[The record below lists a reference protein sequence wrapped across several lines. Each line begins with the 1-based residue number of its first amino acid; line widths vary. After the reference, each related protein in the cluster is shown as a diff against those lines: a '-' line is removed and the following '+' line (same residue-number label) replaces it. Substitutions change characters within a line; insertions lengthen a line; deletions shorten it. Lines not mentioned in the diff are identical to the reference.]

1 MRSRIAL
8 VAPVVV
14 LVLVGLV
21 AYATRPNAGP
31 FAELPTPTA
40 TTTPPATPTTTSTPS
55 PQPAGLDGVV
65 LSARPSAVTPDFK
78 YVEAW
83 PGRIVMLDLAARR
96 AIELATYSAPSSE
109 PGYPGAQL
117 SASADGRTL
126 LVLVRVSATDG
137 SLFVVR
143 PESGDVRLIVRGPLE
158 RALLSADGSRF
169 AVARHDADPR
179 LTGLSVGGPAD
190 GTTRR
195 LTADD
200 PQLVGSPPI
209 PLAFSP
215 DGQLLA
221 FGLGMGDAG
230 YRGGV
235 IPVAAD
241 EVDAGRLRDPR
252 VTTPGVAMLDAAT
265 GGEFISAGELFIWS
279 ARGAFGGQTLA
290 YTYRI
295 APKATTALSSR
306 RGDDRQFAEAVWR
319 PGSDE
324 FATLDQPSCC
334 GMAIPRTPWLRGRDG
349 SSRKLLEATPFI
361 GEMWWSRDGTKLYA
375 ITGGDD
381 STGGVIDL
389 LTGKSVMGFCK
400 RGGAAPGSCT

>member
-1 MRSRIAL
+1 VRSRIAL
-8 VAPVVV
+8 VATLVV
-14 LVLVGLV
+14 LGGLV
-21 AYATRPNAGP
+21 LYAARPNATP
-31 FAELPTPTA
+31 VAAVPTPTSTSAPTATPTA
-40 TTTPPATPTTTSTPS
+40 TPTPS
-55 PQPAGLDGVV
+55 QQTTNQGVV
-65 LSARPSAVTPDFK
+65 LNARATVVPPDFR

-83 PGRIVMLDLAARR
+83 PGRIVMFDLARR
-96 AIELATYSAPSSE
+96 AATEIATYAVARSE
-109 PGYPGAQL
+109 PGFPGAQL

-126 LVLVRVSATDG
+126 LVLIFVSPTDG
-137 SLFVVR
+137 GLFVLR
-143 PESGDVRLIVRGPLE
+143 PESGDVRLIARGRLE
-158 RALLSADGSRF
+158 RAVLSTDGSRF
-169 AVARHDADPR
+169 AVARHDSDPL
-179 LTGLSVGGPAD
+179 LTGLAVGTIAD

-195 LTADD
+195 LIADD

-221 FGLGMGDAG
+221 FGLGMGDTG

-235 IPVAAD
+235 ISVAAA

-252 VTTPGVAMLDAAT
+252 VITPGVAMLDAAT

-295 APKATTALSSR
+295 APKMTTALSSR

-324 FATLDQPSCC
+324 FATLEQPSCC
-334 GMAIPRTPWLRGRDG
+334 GVGIPRTPWLRGRDG

-375 ITGGDD
+375 TTGGDD

-389 LTGKSVMGFCK
+389 LTGQSVMGFCK
-400 RGGAAPGSCT
+400 RGGVAPGSCT

>member
-1 MRSRIAL
+1 M
-8 VAPVVV
+8 V
-14 LVLVGLV
+14 
-21 AYATRPNAGP
+21 
-31 FAELPTPTA
+31 
-40 TTTPPATPTTTSTPS
+40 PA
-55 PQPAGLDGVV
+55 
-65 LSARPSAVTPDFK
+65 DFK
-78 YVEAW
+78 YVETW
-83 PGRIVMLDLAARR
+83 PGRIVILDLAARR
-96 AIELATYSAPSSE
+96 ATELATYTASGSE
-109 PGYPGAQL
+109 PGFPAAQL

-126 LVLVRVSATDG
+126 LVLVLVSPVDRT
-137 SLFVVR
+137 LFVVR
-143 PESGDVRLIVRGPLE
+143 PESGEVRMILRGPLD

-169 AVARHDADPR
+169 AVARHDPDPQ
-179 LTGLSVGGPAD
+179 LTGLSVGVVAD
-190 GTTRR
+190 GTMRR
-195 LTADD
+195 LIADD

-221 FGLGMGDAG
+221 FGMGMGDTG

-235 IPVAAD
+235 IPVTAAD
-241 EVDAGRLRDPR
+241 VDAGGLRDPR
-252 VTTPGVAMLDAAT
+252 VTTPGVALLDAAT

-295 APKATTALSSR
+295 ALKMTTALSSR

-324 FATLDQPSCC
+324 FATLEQPSCC
-334 GMAIPRTPWLRGRDG
+334 GVGIPRTPWLRGRDG
-349 SSRKLLEATPFI
+349 SSRKLLEATPFLS
-361 GEMWWSRDGTKLYA
+361 GMWWSRDGTKLYA
-375 ITGGDD
+375 TTGGDD

-389 LTGKSVMGFCK
+389 LTGQSVMGFCR